1 MKLTEQDK
9 NLFKETHSKWVN
21 EAGWLANLFVRRA
34 SNNLKNDKSIQKA
47 ISDADKFTEKS
58 KNKIS
63 NLFKGNKEE
72 IKKALPSK
80 DLRKSLGFDF

>member
-21 EAGWLANLFVRRA
+21 EAGWLGKLFLKRA
-34 SNNLKNDKSIQKA
+34 SKNLKNDKSIQSA

-63 NLFKGNKEE
+63 NLFNGNKEE
-72 IKKALPSK
+72 IKKALPDR